1 MCYDNQKGWKKNGGA
16 DFERKIREND
26 RSHIRKLQRVSGDS
40 SMDTENIVN
49 KNVLIQV
56 LEELRR
62 ILFPGFFDTNR
73 VRSEYIKYLVGD
85 RMEFVQYHLRKQIA
99 RVLGND
105 ETCDQCPKSDLSNK
119 AEQIVEE
126 FFSKIP
132 MIREYLYTDVQAA
145 YDGDPAAYSTD
156 EVIFLIP
163 VFLLLQFTAL
173 PMNWCFLVCH

>member
-1 MCYDNQKGWKKNGGA
+1 MSEKSEKMIEAILESYK
-16 DFERKIREND
+16 EYPVTVR
-26 RSHIRKLQRVSGDS
+26 
-40 SMDTENIVN
+40 MDTENIVN

-132 MIREYLYTDVQAA
+132 MIREYLYRQHTV
-145 YDGDPAAYSTD
+145 PMKLF
-156 EVIFLIP
+156 FLIP